1 MYGKITLNAI
11 LIILLSVSQISF
23 VSGLPGWF
31 ADINLPIMVLVFMLA
46 LSGFRLALFW
56 SFGMG
61 LLLDIYSFLPFGI
74 YMAVFPSIAIL
85 INFFLIHFFTNRSLY
100 SFLALAALA
109 LLLHEILVYSLSY
122 AVYFVNRQ
130 DLNVYF
136 DGKFWSDQAGVFIMN
151 LGAVFILF
159 YLFTLAGK
167 NLKPV
172 FLIRR

>member
-11 LIILLSVSQISF
+11 LIILLSVSQVSF

-31 ADINLPIMVLVFMLA
+31 VNINLPIITLVFMLA
-46 LSGFRLALFW
+46 LSGFRLSIFW
-56 SFGMG
+56 AFGMG
-61 LLLDIYSFLPFGI
+61 LLLDIYSFLPFGV
-74 YMAVFPSIAIL
+74 YMAVFLSIAIL

-100 SFLALAALA
+100 SFLALAAMA

-122 AVYFVNRQ
+122 AVYFVNRR
-130 DLNVYF
+130 DLAVYF
-136 DGKFWSDQAGVFIMN
+136 DGMFWSDQAGVFLVN
-151 LGAVFILF
+151 LSAVFMLF